1 MVSGLFGEH
10 WLKHL
15 EMLGSSKQARLD
27 FGMKIT

>member
-1 MVSGLFGEH
+1 MVSGLFGED

-15 EMLGSSKQARLD
+15 EMLGRSKQARLD